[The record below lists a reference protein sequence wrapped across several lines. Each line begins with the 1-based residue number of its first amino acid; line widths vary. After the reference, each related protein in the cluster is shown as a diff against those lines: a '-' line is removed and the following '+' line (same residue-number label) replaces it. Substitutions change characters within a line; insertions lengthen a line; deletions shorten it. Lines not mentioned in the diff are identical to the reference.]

1 MLKSN
6 EYRYT
11 THKLMKNKEIK
22 VSIILFI
29 NLLFLNTNSLHS
41 SPFDDDHHIE
51 EIVII
56 STRNLRSFEQQPTRI
71 EVLGGE
77 EVNEK
82 ANMKPGDIRMLLNEM
97 TGIHVQQTSATS
109 FNSNIRIHGLSGKYT
124 QLLRDGMPLYGG
136 FSSGLG
142 LLQIAPLDLHQV
154 EIIKGSNSTLYGGG
168 AIAGL
173 VNLVT
178 KKPHE
183 EPETSLLFNATSS
196 GGMDISAFNSSKKNN
211 IGRTIFSS
219 FNRSN
224 AYDPANNGFSAIP
237 EFERWTLNPR
247 FFIEKNNSEITMG
260 LNAVKENRI
269 GGSMDYIDA
278 RDLDSAYFER
288 IETDRF
294 STQFEYKTKNQS
306 GNEFVVRN
314 SINHYQQDLGVPSHS
329 FSGTQVS
336 SFTEAHLLGST
347 EGMDWVAGL
356 NLWTENF
363 DENKTIVPSNI
374 DFDNQTFGAFV
385 QGTFFFQNDWSIES
399 GIRIDSTSDYGNFYL
414 PRIAVLYTPTER
426 TTLRIGAGLGYM
438 EPTPFGADAEAIHYK
453 GILPIDTN
461 QLVAEES
468 MGLNA
473 DLNHRFVLSNEATLN
488 FNLLVFY
495 NKVNNP
501 LRLVE
506 VNSNQFAYRQP
517 DDYFGTQG
525 AELGLVWRWKDF
537 KYFFGY
543 THADVEE
550 HMPTSVKTSPL
561 MPKNR
566 MNNVFVFER
575 ENDFRVG
582 LEAYYYGEQELN
594 DGTMGRDFWIYGLMM
609 EKVYEKGFSVFLNF
623 ENFSDTRQTR
633 FGSIVSGT
641 KLNPVF
647 SDIYA
652 PLDGFVV
659 NGGIKIKL

>member
-1 MLKSN
+1 MDAMKYLNKSV
-6 EYRYT
+6 
-11 THKLMKNKEIK
+11 IK
-22 VSIILFI
+22 AISIIFLYYSS
-29 NLLFLNTNSLHS
+29 FLNILPLSAT
-41 SPFDDDHHIE
+41 PIDDDHAIE

-56 STRNLRSFEQQPTRI
+56 STRNPRSFEQQPTRI

-109 FNSNIRIHGLSGKYT
+109 FNSSIRIHGLSGKYT
-124 QLLRDGMPLYGG
+124 QLLRDSMPLYGG

-142 LLQIAPLDLHQV
+142 LLQIAPLDLNQV

-173 VNLVT
+173 VNLIT
-178 KKPHE
+178 KKPQE

-196 GGMDISAFNSSKKNN
+196 GGQDLSIFNSSQKNN
-211 IGRTIFSS
+211 IGRTIFGSY
-219 FNRSN
+219 NRSD
-224 AYDPANNGFSAIP
+224 AYDPANNGYSAIP

-247 FFIEKNNSEITMG
+247 IFIDKNNSEFTIG
-260 LNAVKENRI
+260 FNAIKEDRI
-269 GGSMDYIDA
+269 GGSMDYIEA

-294 STQFEYKTKNQS
+294 STQFEYKTKNQA
-306 GNEFVVRN
+306 GNEFVIRN
-314 SINHYQQDLGVPSHS
+314 SVNRYRQDLGVPSHS

-336 SFTEAHLLGST
+336 SFTEAHLLGSI
-347 EGMDWVAGL
+347 EAMDWVVGL

-363 DENKTIVPSNI
+363 DENKITSPSNI
-374 DFDNQTFGAFV
+374 DFDSRTFGAFA

-399 GIRIDSTSDYGNFYL
+399 GIRIDSTSDYGSFFL
-414 PRIAVLYTPTER
+414 PRISVLYTPTER
-426 TTLRIGAGLGYM
+426 TTVRIGGGLGYM
-438 EPTPFGADAEAIHYK
+438 EPTPFGADAEAIHYR

-473 DLNHRFVLSNEATLN
+473 DLNHRFVLNNEATLN

-501 LRLVE
+501 LRLLE
-506 VNSNQFAYRQP
+506 LSSNQFAYRQP
-517 DDYFGTQG
+517 DDYLDTQG

-550 HMPTSVKTSPL
+550 HMTTSVKTSSL

-582 LEAYYYGEQELN
+582 IEAYYYGEQELN

>member
-1 MLKSN
+1 MQII
-6 EYRYT
+6 
-11 THKLMKNKEIK
+11 HK
-22 VSIILFI
+22 IIF
-29 NLLFLNTNSLHS
+29 FNSLLILS
-41 SPFDDDHHIE
+41 SSLPLSAATFDEDHHIE
-51 EIVII
+51 EIVIT
-56 STRNLRSFEQQPTRI
+56 STRNFRSFEQQPTRI

-124 QLLRDGMPLYGG
+124 QLIRDGMPLYGG

-196 GGMDISAFNSSKKNN
+196 GGMDISAFNSSQKDN

-237 EFERWTLNPR
+237 KFERWTLNPR
-247 FFIEKNNSEITMG
+247 FFIEKNNSKITIG
-260 LNAVKENRI
+260 LNAVKEDRI
-269 GGSMDYIDA
+269 GGSMDYIEA

-306 GNEFVVRN
+306 GNEFVLRN
-314 SINHYQQDLGVPSHS
+314 SINRYRQDLGIPIHS

-336 SFTEAHLLGST
+336 SFTEAHILGST

-363 DENKTIVPSNI
+363 DENKTIAPSNI
-374 DFDNQTFGAFV
+374 DFDSQTFGAFA

-399 GIRIDSTSDYGNFYL
+399 GIRIDSTSDYGNFFL
-414 PRIAVLYTPTER
+414 PRISVLYTPTER
-426 TTLRIGAGLGYM
+426 TTVRIGGGLGYM
-438 EPTPFGADAEAIHYK
+438 EPTPFGADAEAIHYR
-453 GILPIDTN
+453 GLLPIDTN
-461 QLVAEES
+461 KLVAEES

-473 DLNHRFVLSNEATLN
+473 DLNHRFILNNDATLN
-488 FNLLVFY
+488 FNLLIFH

-506 VNSNQFAYRQP
+506 LSSNQFAYRQP
-517 DDYFGTQG
+517 DDYLDTQG

-550 HMPTSVKTSPL
+550 HTTASVKTSPL

-575 ENDFRVG
+575 ENDFRIG

-633 FGSIVSGT
+633 FESIVSGT
-641 KLNPVF
+641 KLNPIF

>member
-1 MLKSN
+1 MQIGYK
-6 EYRYT
+6 
-11 THKLMKNKEIK
+11 
-22 VSIILFI
+22 IILS
-29 NLLFLNTNSLHS
+29 LLILSSISSLS
-41 SPFDDDHHIE
+41 AAPSDDDHHIE

-196 GGMDISAFNSSKKNN
+196 GGMDISAFNSSQKDN

-219 FNRSN
+219 FNRSD

-247 FFIEKNNSEITMG
+247 FFIEKNNSEITIG
-260 LNAVKENRI
+260 LNAVKEDRI
-269 GGSMDYIDA
+269 GGSMDYIEA

-314 SINHYQQDLGVPSHS
+314 SINRYRQDLGVPSHS

-336 SFTEAHLLGST
+336 SFTEAHLLGAT

-374 DFDNQTFGAFV
+374 DFDSQTFGAFA
-385 QGTFFFQNDWSIES
+385 QGTFFFQNNWSIES
-399 GIRIDSTSDYGNFYL
+399 GIRIDSTSDYGNFFL
-414 PRIAVLYTPTER
+414 PRISVLYTPTER
-426 TTLRIGAGLGYM
+426 TTVRIGGGLGYM
-438 EPTPFGADAEAIHYK
+438 EPTPFGADAEAIHYR
-453 GILPIDTN
+453 GLLPIDTN

-473 DLNHRFVLSNEATLN
+473 DLNHRFTLNNEATLN

-506 VNSNQFAYRQP
+506 VSSNQFAYRQP
-517 DDYFGTQG
+517 DDYLDTQG

-550 HMPTSVKTSPL
+550 HMTTSVKTSPL

-575 ENDFRVG
+575 ENDFRIG

-594 DGTMGRDFWIYGLMM
+594 DGTMGKDFWIYGLMM
-609 EKVYEKGFSVFLNF
+609 EKVYEKRFSVFLNF
-623 ENFSDTRQTR
+623 ENFSDARQTR

>member
-1 MLKSN
+1 MQII
-6 EYRYT
+6 
-11 THKLMKNKEIK
+11 HK
-22 VSIILFI
+22 IIF
-29 NLLFLNTNSLHS
+29 FNSLLILS
-41 SPFDDDHHIE
+41 SSLPLTAATFDDDHHIE
-51 EIVII
+51 EVVIT
-56 STRNLRSFEQQPTRI
+56 STRNFRSFEQQPTRI

-196 GGMDISAFNSSKKNN
+196 GGMDISAFNSSQKDN

-219 FNRSN
+219 FNRSD
-224 AYDPANNGFSAIP
+224 AYDPANNDFSAIP

-247 FFIEKNNSEITMG
+247 FFIEKNNSEITIG
-260 LNAVKENRI
+260 LNAVKEDRI
-269 GGSMDYIDA
+269 GGSMDYIEA

-314 SINHYQQDLGVPSHS
+314 SINRYRQDLGVPSHS

-374 DFDNQTFGAFV
+374 DFDSQTFGAFV
-385 QGTFFFQNDWSIES
+385 QGTFFFQNNWSIES
-399 GIRIDSTSDYGNFYL
+399 GIRIDSTSDYGNFFL
-414 PRIAVLYTPTER
+414 PRISVLYTPTER
-426 TTLRIGAGLGYM
+426 TTVRIGGGLGYM
-438 EPTPFGADAEAIHYK
+438 EPTPFGADAEAIHYR
-453 GILPIDTN
+453 GLLPIDTN

-473 DLNHRFVLSNEATLN
+473 DFNHRFVLNNDATLN
-488 FNLLVFY
+488 FNLLIFH

-517 DDYFGTQG
+517 DDYLDTQG

-550 HMPTSVKTSPL
+550 HMATSVKTSPL

-575 ENDFRVG
+575 ENDFRIG

>member
-1 MLKSN
+1 MDAMKYLNKSV
-6 EYRYT
+6 
-11 THKLMKNKEIK
+11 IK
-22 VSIILFI
+22 AISIIFLYYSS
-29 NLLFLNTNSLHS
+29 FLNILPLSAT
-41 SPFDDDHHIE
+41 PIGDDHAIE

-56 STRNLRSFEQQPTRI
+56 STRNPRSFEQQPTRI

-109 FNSNIRIHGLSGKYT
+109 FNSSIRIHGLSGKYT
-124 QLLRDGMPLYGG
+124 QLLRDSMPLYGG

-142 LLQIAPLDLHQV
+142 LLQIAPLDLNQV

-173 VNLVT
+173 VNLIT
-178 KKPHE
+178 KKPQE

-196 GGMDISAFNSSKKNN
+196 GGQDLSIFNSSQKNN
-211 IGRTIFSS
+211 IGRTIFGSY
-219 FNRSN
+219 NRSD
-224 AYDPANNGFSAIP
+224 AYDPANNGYSAIP

-247 FFIEKNNSEITMG
+247 IFIDKNNSEFTIG
-260 LNAVKENRI
+260 FNAIKEDRI
-269 GGSMDYIDA
+269 GGSMDYIEA

-294 STQFEYKTKNQS
+294 STQFEYKTKNQA
-306 GNEFVVRN
+306 GNDFVIRN
-314 SINHYQQDLGVPSHS
+314 SVNRYRQDLGIPSHS

-347 EGMDWVAGL
+347 EAMDWVAGL

-363 DENKTIVPSNI
+363 DENKIINLSNI
-374 DFDNQTFGAFV
+374 DFDSRTFGAFA

-399 GIRIDSTSDYGNFYL
+399 GIRIDSTSDYGNFFL
-414 PRIAVLYTPTER
+414 PRISVLYTPTER
-426 TTLRIGAGLGYM
+426 TTLRIGGGLGYM
-438 EPTPFGADAEAIHYK
+438 EPTPFGADAEAIHYR

-473 DLNHRFVLSNEATLN
+473 DLNHRFALNNEATLN

-506 VNSNQFAYRQP
+506 VSSNQFAYNQP
-517 DDYFGTQG
+517 DDYLDTQG

-543 THADVEE
+543 THADVKE

>member
-1 MLKSN
+1 MDAMKYLNKSV
-6 EYRYT
+6 
-11 THKLMKNKEIK
+11 IK
-22 VSIILFI
+22 AISIIFLYYSS
-29 NLLFLNTNSLHS
+29 FLNILPLSAT
-41 SPFDDDHHIE
+41 PIDDDHAIE

-56 STRNLRSFEQQPTRI
+56 STRNPRSFEQQPTRI

-109 FNSNIRIHGLSGKYT
+109 FNSSIRIHGLSGKYT
-124 QLLRDGMPLYGG
+124 QLLRDSMPLYGG

-142 LLQIAPLDLHQV
+142 LLQIAPLDLNQV

-173 VNLVT
+173 VNLIT
-178 KKPHE
+178 KKPQE

-196 GGMDISAFNSSKKNN
+196 GGQDLSIFNSSQKNN
-211 IGRTIFSS
+211 IGRTIFGSY
-219 FNRSN
+219 NRSD
-224 AYDPANNGFSAIP
+224 AYDPANNGYSAIP

-247 FFIEKNNSEITMG
+247 IFIDKNNSEFTIG
-260 LNAVKENRI
+260 FNAIKEDRI
-269 GGSMDYIDA
+269 GGSMDYIEA

-294 STQFEYKTKNQS
+294 STQFEYKTKNQA
-306 GNEFVVRN
+306 GNEFVIRN
-314 SINHYQQDLGVPSHS
+314 SVNRYRQDLGVPSHS

-336 SFTEAHLLGST
+336 SFTEAHLLGSI
-347 EGMDWVAGL
+347 EAMDWVVGL

-363 DENKTIVPSNI
+363 DENKITSPSNI
-374 DFDNQTFGAFV
+374 DFDSRTFGAFA

-399 GIRIDSTSDYGNFYL
+399 GIRIDSTSDYGSFFL
-414 PRIAVLYTPTER
+414 PRISVLYTPTER
-426 TTLRIGAGLGYM
+426 TTVRIGGGLGYM
-438 EPTPFGADAEAIHYK
+438 EPTPFGADAEAIHYR
-453 GILPIDTN
+453 GLLPIDTN

-473 DLNHRFVLSNEATLN
+473 DLNHRFVLNNEATLN

-501 LRLVE
+501 LRLLE
-506 VNSNQFAYRQP
+506 LSSNQFAYRQP
-517 DDYFGTQG
+517 DDYLDTQG

-550 HMPTSVKTSPL
+550 HMTTSVKTSSL

-582 LEAYYYGEQELN
+582 IEAYYYGEQELN

>member
-219 FNRSN
+219 FNRSD

-247 FFIEKNNSEITMG
+247 FFIEKNNSEITIG
-260 LNAVKENRI
+260 LNAVKEDRI

-314 SINHYQQDLGVPSHS
+314 SINRYRQDLGVPSHS

-374 DFDNQTFGAFV
+374 DFDSQIFGAFA
-385 QGTFFFQNDWSIES
+385 QGTSFFQNDWSIES
-399 GIRIDSTSDYGNFYL
+399 GIRIDSTSDYGNFFL
-414 PRIAVLYTPTER
+414 PRISVLYTPTER
-426 TTLRIGAGLGYM
+426 TTLRIGGGLGYM
-438 EPTPFGADAEAIHYK
+438 EPTPFGADAEAIHYR

-473 DLNHRFVLSNEATLN
+473 DLNHRFALNNEATLN

-506 VNSNQFAYRQP
+506 VSSNQFAYNQP
-517 DDYFGTQG
+517 DDYLDTQG

-543 THADVEE
+543 THADVKE

>member
-1 MLKSN
+1 MQIGYK
-6 EYRYT
+6 
-11 THKLMKNKEIK
+11 
-22 VSIILFI
+22 IILS
-29 NLLFLNTNSLHS
+29 LLILSSISSLS
-41 SPFDDDHHIE
+41 AAPSDDDHHIE

-196 GGMDISAFNSSKKNN
+196 GGMDISAFNSSQKDN

-219 FNRSN
+219 FNRSD

-247 FFIEKNNSEITMG
+247 FFIEKNNSEITIG
-260 LNAVKENRI
+260 LNAVKEDRI
-269 GGSMDYIDA
+269 GGSMDYIEA

-314 SINHYQQDLGVPSHS
+314 SINRYRQDLSVPSHS

-336 SFTEAHLLGST
+336 SFTEAHILGST

-363 DENKTIVPSNI
+363 DENKTIAPSNI
-374 DFDNQTFGAFV
+374 DFDSQTFGAFA
-385 QGTFFFQNDWSIES
+385 QGTFFFQNNWSIES
-399 GIRIDSTSDYGNFYL
+399 GIRIDSTSDYGNFFL
-414 PRIAVLYTPTER
+414 PRISVLYTPTER
-426 TTLRIGAGLGYM
+426 TTFRIGGGLGYM
-438 EPTPFGADAEAIHYK
+438 EPTPFGADAEAIHYR
-453 GILPIDTN
+453 GLLPIDTN

-473 DLNHRFVLSNEATLN
+473 DLNHRFTLNNEATLN

-506 VNSNQFAYRQP
+506 VSSNQFAYRQP
-517 DDYFGTQG
+517 DDYLDTLG

-550 HMPTSVKTSPL
+550 HMTTSVKTSPL

-575 ENDFRVG
+575 ENDFRIG

-594 DGTMGRDFWIYGLMM
+594 DGTMGKDFWIYGLMM

>member
-1 MLKSN
+1 MQII
-6 EYRYT
+6 
-11 THKLMKNKEIK
+11 HK
-22 VSIILFI
+22 IIF
-29 NLLFLNTNSLHS
+29 FNSLLIFS
-41 SPFDDDHHIE
+41 SSLPLSAATFDDDHHIE
-51 EIVII
+51 EIVIT
-56 STRNLRSFEQQPTRI
+56 STRNFRSFEQQPTRI

-142 LLQIAPLDLHQV
+142 LLQIAPLDLNQV

-196 GGMDISAFNSSKKNN
+196 GGMDISAFNSSQKDN
-211 IGRTIFSS
+211 IGRTIFGS
-219 FNRSN
+219 FNRSD

-247 FFIEKNNSEITMG
+247 FFIEKNNSEITIG
-260 LNAVKENRI
+260 LNAVKEGRI
-269 GGSMDYIDA
+269 GGSMDYIEA

-314 SINHYQQDLGVPSHS
+314 SINRYRQDLGVPSHS
-329 FSGTQVS
+329 FSGTQTS
-336 SFTEAHLLGST
+336 SFTEAHILGST

-374 DFDNQTFGAFV
+374 DFDSQTFGAFA
-385 QGTFFFQNDWSIES
+385 QGTFFFQNNWSIES
-399 GIRIDSTSDYGNFYL
+399 GIRIDSTSDYGNFFL
-414 PRIAVLYTPTER
+414 PRISVLYTPTER
-426 TTLRIGAGLGYM
+426 TTVRIGGGLGYM
-438 EPTPFGADAEAIHYK
+438 EPTPFGADAEAIHYR

-473 DLNHRFVLSNEATLN
+473 DFNHRFLLNNDATLN
-488 FNLLVFY
+488 FNLLIFH

-501 LRLVE
+501 LRLIE
-506 VNSNQFAYRQP
+506 VSSNQFAYRQP
-517 DDYFGTQG
+517 DDYLDTQG

-550 HMPTSVKTSPL
+550 HKATSIKTSPL

-575 ENDFRVG
+575 ENDFRIG

-609 EKVYEKGFSVFLNF
+609 EKVYKKGFSVFLNF

-633 FGSIVSGT
+633 FESIVSGT
-641 KLNPVF
+641 KLNPIF

>member
-1 MLKSN
+1 
-6 EYRYT
+6 
-11 THKLMKNKEIK
+11 MKNKEIK

-71 EVLGGE
+71 ELLGGE

-124 QLLRDGMPLYGG
+124 QLLRDGMPLYAG

-219 FNRSN
+219 FNRSD
-224 AYDPANNGFSAIP
+224 AYDPANNGYSAIP

-247 FFIEKNNSEITMG
+247 FFIERNNSEITIG
-260 LNAVKENRI
+260 LNAIKENRI

-288 IETDRF
+288 IDTDRF

-314 SINHYQQDLGVPSHS
+314 SINRYRQDLGIPSHS

-356 NLWTENF
+356 NL
-363 DENKTIVPSNI
+363 
-374 DFDNQTFGAFV
+374 
-385 QGTFFFQNDWSIES
+385 
-399 GIRIDSTSDYGNFYL
+399 
-414 PRIAVLYTPTER
+414 
-426 TTLRIGAGLGYM
+426 
-438 EPTPFGADAEAIHYK
+438 
-453 GILPIDTN
+453 
-461 QLVAEES
+461 
-468 MGLNA
+468 
-473 DLNHRFVLSNEATLN
+473 
-488 FNLLVFY
+488 
-495 NKVNNP
+495 
-501 LRLVE
+501 
-506 VNSNQFAYRQP
+506 
-517 DDYFGTQG
+517 
-525 AELGLVWRWKDF
+525 
-537 KYFFGY
+537 
-543 THADVEE
+543 
-550 HMPTSVKTSPL
+550 
-561 MPKNR
+561 
-566 MNNVFVFER
+566 
-575 ENDFRVG
+575 
-582 LEAYYYGEQELN
+582 
-594 DGTMGRDFWIYGLMM
+594 
-609 EKVYEKGFSVFLNF
+609 
-623 ENFSDTRQTR
+623 
-633 FGSIVSGT
+633 
-641 KLNPVF
+641 
-647 SDIYA
+647 
-652 PLDGFVV
+652 
-659 NGGIKIKL
+659 

>member
-1 MLKSN
+1 MVDKSKF
-6 EYRYT
+6 ESRTDRLIQRYVFGEKVVQII
-11 THKLMKNKEIK
+11 HK
-22 VSIILFI
+22 IIF
-29 NLLFLNTNSLHS
+29 FNSLLILS
-41 SPFDDDHHIE
+41 SSLPLSAATFDEDHHIE
-51 EIVII
+51 EIVIT
-56 STRNLRSFEQQPTRI
+56 STRNFRSFEQQPTRI

-196 GGMDISAFNSSKKNN
+196 GGMDISAFNSSQKDN

-219 FNRSN
+219 FNRSD

-247 FFIEKNNSEITMG
+247 FFIEKNNSEITIG
-260 LNAVKENRI
+260 LNAVKEDRI
-269 GGSMDYIDA
+269 GGSMDYIEA

-314 SINHYQQDLGVPSHS
+314 SINRYRQDLGVPSHS

-336 SFTEAHLLGST
+336 SFTEAHILGST

-363 DENKTIVPSNI
+363 DENKKIVPSNI
-374 DFDNQTFGAFV
+374 DLDSQTFGAFA
-385 QGTFFFQNDWSIES
+385 QGTFFFQNNWSIES
-399 GIRIDSTSDYGNFYL
+399 GIRIDSTSDYGNFFL
-414 PRIAVLYTPTER
+414 PRISVLYTPTER
-426 TTLRIGAGLGYM
+426 TTFRIGGGLGYM
-438 EPTPFGADAEAIHYK
+438 EPTPFGADAEAIHYR
-453 GILPIDTN
+453 GLLPIDTN
-461 QLVAEES
+461 QLVAE
-468 MGLNA
+468 
-473 DLNHRFVLSNEATLN
+473 D
-488 FNLLVFY
+488 
-495 NKVNNP
+495 
-501 LRLVE
+501 
-506 VNSNQFAYRQP
+506 Q
-517 DDYFGTQG
+517 
-525 AELGLVWRWKDF
+525 
-537 KYFFGY
+537 
-543 THADVEE
+543 
-550 HMPTSVKTSPL
+550 
-561 MPKNR
+561 
-566 MNNVFVFER
+566 
-575 ENDFRVG
+575 
-582 LEAYYYGEQELN
+582 
-594 DGTMGRDFWIYGLMM
+594 
-609 EKVYEKGFSVFLNF
+609 
-623 ENFSDTRQTR
+623 
-633 FGSIVSGT
+633 
-641 KLNPVF
+641 
-647 SDIYA
+647 
-652 PLDGFVV
+652 
-659 NGGIKIKL
+659 

>member
-124 QLLRDGMPLYGG
+124 QLLRDGMPLYAG

-219 FNRSN
+219 FNRSD
-224 AYDPANNGFSAIP
+224 AYDPANNGYSAIP

-247 FFIEKNNSEITMG
+247 FFIERNNSEITIG
-260 LNAVKENRI
+260 LNAIKENRI

-288 IETDRF
+288 IDTDRF

-314 SINHYQQDLGVPSHS
+314 SINRYRQDLGIPSHS

-374 DFDNQTFGAFV
+374 DFDSQTFGAFA

-399 GIRIDSTSDYGNFYL
+399 GIRIDSTSDYGNFFL
-414 PRIAVLYTPTER
+414 PRISVLYTPTER
-426 TTLRIGAGLGYM
+426 TTLRIGGGLGYM
-438 EPTPFGADAEAIHYK
+438 EPTPFGADAEAIHYR

-473 DLNHRFVLSNEATLN
+473 DLNHRFALNNEATLN

-506 VNSNQFAYRQP
+506 VSSNQFAYNQP
-517 DDYFGTQG
+517 DDYLDTQG

-543 THADVEE
+543 THADVKE

>member
-6 EYRYT
+6 EYRYST
-11 THKLMKNKEIK
+11 NKLMKNKKIK

-29 NLLFLNTNSLHS
+29 NLLFLNTNSSHS

-196 GGMDISAFNSSKKNN
+196 GGMDISAFNSSQKDN

-219 FNRSN
+219 FNRSD

-247 FFIEKNNSEITMG
+247 FFIEKNNSEITIG
-260 LNAVKENRI
+260 LNAVKEDRI
-269 GGSMDYIDA
+269 GGSMDYIEA

-314 SINHYQQDLGVPSHS
+314 SINRYRQDLGVPSHS
-329 FSGTQVS
+329 FSGTQIS

-374 DFDNQTFGAFV
+374 DFDSQTFGAFA
-385 QGTFFFQNDWSIES
+385 QGTFFFQDDWSIES
-399 GIRIDSTSDYGNFYL
+399 GIRIDSTSDYGNFFL
-414 PRIAVLYTPTER
+414 PRISVLYTPTER
-426 TTLRIGAGLGYM
+426 TTVRIGGGLGYM
-438 EPTPFGADAEAIHYK
+438 EPTPFGADAEAIHYR
-453 GILPIDTN
+453 GLLPIDTN

-473 DLNHRFVLSNEATLN
+473 DLNHRFTLNNEATLN

-506 VNSNQFAYRQP
+506 VNSNQFAYSQP
-517 DDYFGTQG
+517 DDYLDTKG
-525 AELGLVWRWKDF
+525 AEVGLVWRWKDF

-550 HMPTSVKTSPL
+550 HMTTSVKTSPL

-575 ENDFRVG
+575 ENDFRIG

-594 DGTMGRDFWIYGLMM
+594 DGTMGKDFWIYGLMM

>member
-1 MLKSN
+1 MLKSDG
-6 EYRYT
+6 YRYP
-11 THKLMKNKEIK
+11 THKLMNNKEIK
-22 VSIILFI
+22 VSIILII
-29 NLLFLNTNSLHS
+29 NLLFLNTNSSHS
-41 SPFDDDHHIE
+41 SPLDDDHIE

-71 EVLGGE
+71 ELLGGE

-82 ANMKPGDIRMLLNEM
+82 SNMKPGDIRMLLNEM

-109 FNSNIRIHGLSGKYT
+109 YNSNIRIHGLSGKYT
-124 QLLRDGMPLYGG
+124 QLLRDGLPLYGG

-178 KKPHE
+178 KKPNE

-196 GGMDISAFNSSKKNN
+196 GGMDISAFNSSQDDN

-219 FNRSN
+219 FNRSD

-247 FFIEKNNSEITMG
+247 FFIEKNNSEITFG
-260 LNAVKENRI
+260 LNVVKEDRI
-269 GGSMDYIDA
+269 GGSTDYINV

-294 STQFEYKTKNQS
+294 SSQFEYKTKNQS

-314 SINHYQQDLGVPSHS
+314 SINRYRQDLGVPSHF

-347 EGMDWVAGL
+347 EVMDWVAGL

-363 DENKTIVPSNI
+363 DENKTIVPLNI
-374 DFDNQTFGAFV
+374 DFDSQTYGAFA
-385 QGTFFFQNDWSIES
+385 QGTFFFQNNWSIES
-399 GIRIDSTSDYGNFYL
+399 GIRIDSTSDYGSFFL
-414 PRIAVLYTPTER
+414 PRISVLYTPTER
-426 TTLRIGAGLGYM
+426 TTVRIGGGLGYM
-438 EPTPFGADAEAIHYK
+438 EPTPFGADSEAIHYR
-453 GILPIDTN
+453 GLLPIDTN

-473 DLNHRFVLSNEATLN
+473 DLNHRFTLSDEATLN
-488 FNLLVFY
+488 FNLLIFY

-506 VNSNQFAYRQP
+506 VNSDQFAYRQP
-517 DDYFGTQG
+517 DDYLDTQG

-550 HMPTSVKTSPL
+550 HMNTSVKTSPL
-561 MPKNR
+561 MPRNR

-609 EKVYEKGFSVFLNF
+609 EKVYEKGFSIFLNF

-641 KLNPVF
+641 KLNPIF

>member
-1 MLKSN
+1 
-6 EYRYT
+6 
-11 THKLMKNKEIK
+11 MKNKKIK

-29 NLLFLNTNSLHS
+29 NLLCLNTNSSHS

-196 GGMDISAFNSSKKNN
+196 GGMDISAFNSSQKDN

-219 FNRSN
+219 FNRSD

-247 FFIEKNNSEITMG
+247 FFIEKNNSEITIG
-260 LNAVKENRI
+260 LNAVKEDRI
-269 GGSMDYIDA
+269 GGSMDYIEA

-314 SINHYQQDLGVPSHS
+314 SINRYRQDLGVPSHS
-329 FSGTQVS
+329 FSGTQIS

-374 DFDNQTFGAFV
+374 DFDSQTFGAFA
-385 QGTFFFQNDWSIES
+385 QGTFFFQNNWSIES
-399 GIRIDSTSDYGNFYL
+399 GIRIDSTSDYGNFFL
-414 PRIAVLYTPTER
+414 PRISVLYTPTER
-426 TTLRIGAGLGYM
+426 TTVRIGGGLGYM
-438 EPTPFGADAEAIHYK
+438 EPTPFGADAEAIHYR
-453 GILPIDTN
+453 GLLPIDTN

-473 DLNHRFVLSNEATLN
+473 DLNHRFTLNNDATLN

-506 VNSNQFAYRQP
+506 VSSNQFAYRQP
-517 DDYFGTQG
+517 DDYLDTQG

-550 HMPTSVKTSPL
+550 HMTTSVKTSPL

-575 ENDFRVG
+575 ENDFRIG

-594 DGTMGRDFWIYGLMM
+594 DGTMGKDFWIYGLMM

-633 FGSIVSGT
+633 FESIVSGT
-641 KLNPVF
+641 KLNPIF